1 MKTVYEKAGQSI
13 RDLVYSVMEQYH
25 PELHQ
30 LEPEVAVLIVR
41 KLDEDGEA
49 YHALKCHGAEAAAT
63 IRVTSRRR
71 RVLVDFDLE
80 INIDGLTWDSIPER
94 SKLALLDHELT
105 HVVISKDKQG
115 APRQDDLGHY
125 VFKLRPDDY
134 AINGHF
140 SVMERHGQFALE
152 AQNLQR
158 IHTRMLT
165 ALETA
170 ARETAQVIAQAQE
183 VAA

>member
-1 MKTVYEKAGQSI
+1 MKTIYEKAGQSI
-13 RDLVYSVMEQYH
+13 KDMVYSAMEQYH

-30 LEPEVAVLIVR
+30 LEPEIAVLIVR

-63 IRVTSRRR
+63 IKVTSRRR

-134 AINGHF
+134 TINGHF
-140 SVMERHGQFALE
+140 AVVERHGQFALE
-152 AQNLQR
+152 AQNLTR
-158 IHTRMLT
+158 IHDRMLV

-170 ARETAQVIAQAQE
+170 ARQTAQVIAQAQ
-183 VAA
+183 AAA